1 MAGRSVIG
9 INMKVLLLWA
19 LDRLKEPSTW
29 QGFTV
34 IATSVSSALNPEL
47 ADKIVEVGASV
58 FGLIYVLKKG

>member
-1 MAGRSVIG
+1 MG
-9 INMKVLLLWA
+9 ICMKVLLLWA

-47 ADKIVEVGASV
+47 AGKIAEVGASV
-58 FGLIYVLKKG
+58 FGLIYVIKKG